1 MSAQPERDEVQ
12 VSEGRWVAVVRVG
25 GDLLAIGPLPRHS
38 AGMGMLGMVEAYVGV
53 ERVGVAEVLTPA
65 EAATRVAAARPKGT
79 GTAGVLRPLPRR
91 EEPPR

>member
-1 MSAQPERDEVQ
+1 VGGRDP
-12 VSEGRWVAVVRVG
+12 GWRRVVRDRPAASPGLV
-25 GDLLAIGPLPRHS
+25 L
-38 AGMGMLGMVEAYVGV
+38 GMLGMVEAYVGV